1 MEILRAILNA
11 RDLEKLL
18 EERGMSASTK
28 ATE

>member
-1 MEILRAILNA
+1 MEILLAILDA
-11 RDLEKLL
+11 RELGKLL